1 MKPRLPLI
9 VAVAATLIAAS
20 AHADALDEI
29 RRLDS
34 EISVATWTG
43 DAVWFEEN
51 LSEDYMLITPGG
63 SMRSKR
69 DVIRELATP
78 GLKMEPYEPH
88 DVQVRLYGDAA
99 VVTGRMVQ
107 RFTLGGIRYANDL
120 RYTDVYVRKKGRWLL
135 VSGHTSLVSPRR

>member
-9 VAVAATLIAAS
+9 VFAVTVFAGAAR
-20 AHADALDEI
+20 ADAVDEI

-51 LSEDYMLITPGG
+51 LSDDFVLVTPAG
-63 SMRSKR
+63 SIRTKR

-78 GLKMEPYEPH
+78 GLRMDPYEPL
-88 DVQVRLYGDAA
+88 DVTIRLHGDTA
-99 VVTGRMVQ
+99 VVTGRIHQ
-107 RFTLGGIRYANDL
+107 RYTLGGIKYANEL
-120 RYTDVYVRKKGRWLL
+120 RYTDVYARRKGKWLL
-135 VSGHTSLVSPRR
+135 VSAHTSIIPPRR

>member
-9 VAVAATLIAAS
+9 VLAVSVLAAS
-20 AHADALDEI
+20 ARADSLEEV

-34 EISVATWTG
+34 EISVATWSG

-51 LSEDYMLITPGG
+51 LAEDYMLITPGG
-63 SMRSKR
+63 SVRTKR

-78 GLKMEPYEPH
+78 GLRMEPYEPR
-88 DVQVRLYGDAA
+88 DVSVRLYGDSA

-107 RFTLGGIRYANDL
+107 RFTLGGVRYANDL
-120 RYTDVYVRKKGRWLL
+120 RYTDVYIKRKAKWVL
-135 VSGHTSLVSPRR
+135 VSGHTSLIAPRR